1 MAIKREDLDRGLV
14 DLSDVATD
22 AKLPLVHPGQILRDD
37 FLDPLGLSA
46 YALANALKIPR
57 SRANDLVRCRRNV
70 SADTALRL
78 ARFFGTTPEFWINL
92 QAHYD
97 LDVAKR
103 TVFARIEAEV
113 APHAA

>member
-14 DLSDVATD
+14 DLSDVTTGAE
-22 AKLPLVHPGQILRDD
+22 LPLVHPGQILRDD
-37 FLDPLGLSA
+37 FLRPLGLSA
-46 YALANALKIPR
+46 YALANALHIPR
-57 SRANDLVRCRRNV
+57 SRANDVVRCRRAV
-70 SADTALRL
+70 STDTALRL

-92 QAHYD
+92 QVRYD

>member
-1 MAIKREDLDRGLV
+1 MSIKREDLDSGLV
-14 DLSDVATD
+14 DLSDVATGGM
-22 AKLPLVHPGQILRDD
+22 LPAVHPGQILRDD

-46 YALANALKIPR
+46 YALASALNIPR
-57 SRANDLVRCRRNV
+57 SRANDLARCRRAV

-78 ARFFGTTPEFWINL
+78 ARYFGTTPEFWINL

-97 LDVAKR
+97 LDVARR
-103 TVFARIEAEV
+103 TAFARIEAEV

>member
-1 MAIKREDLDRGLV
+1 MAIKREDLDSGLV
-14 DLSDVATD
+14 DLSDVTTGAE
-22 AKLPLVHPGQILRDD
+22 LPLVHPGHILRHD
-37 FLDPLGLSA
+37 FLEPLGLSA
-46 YALANALKIPR
+46 YALANALNIPR
-57 SRANDLVRCRRNV
+57 SRANDLARCRRAV

-92 QAHYD
+92 QARHD

-103 TVFARIEAEV
+103 TTFARIEMEV

>member
-1 MAIKREDLDRGLV
+1 MVIKREDLDRGLV

-22 AKLPLVHPGQILRDD
+22 AKLPFVHPGQILRDD

-46 YALANALKIPR
+46 YALANALNIPR

>member
-14 DLSDVATD
+14 DLSDVTTG
-22 AKLPLVHPGQILRDD
+22 AKLPLVHPGRILRDD

-46 YALANALKIPR
+46 YALANALNIPR
-57 SRANDLVRCRRNV
+57 SRANDLVHCRRAV

-97 LDVAKR
+97 LDVAKH